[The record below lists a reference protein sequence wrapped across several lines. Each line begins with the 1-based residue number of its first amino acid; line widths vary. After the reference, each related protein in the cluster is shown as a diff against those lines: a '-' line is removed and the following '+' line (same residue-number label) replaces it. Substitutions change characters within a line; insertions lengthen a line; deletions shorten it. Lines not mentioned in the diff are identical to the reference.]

1 MTTYFENL
9 TIRLYILYII
19 NTYIKFYV
27 NQVLFTIRFINFFLC
42 IILYYIN
49 LKFKYLI
56 DNMAIDL

>member
-27 NQVLFTIRFINFFLC
+27 NQVLFTIRFINFFFMHNF
-42 IILYYIN
+42 ILYKLEI
-49 LKFKYLI
+49 
-56 DNMAIDL
+56 